1 MQKTKIKNNNT
12 KKKTYVHIW
21 ILNTTTTTSSGAKT
35 TTTSSGATKTTTAT
49 VAVVAAAITTTQRR
63 TPRTHQIL
71 YIPHCCI
78 LFTYIRMPNKNSA
91 RVPIYI
97 LCAVR
102 TGNGTQPFWRE
113 KKRDRALFLATQKS
127 GSKRAL
133 LSIVDYKCVQNAI
146 IIMNHVNHIRV
157 TYKRR
162 LLTQKYRRLNG
173 KCFASALFETSN
185 WITQIMFT
193 SWLTKNHIFYWHH
206 CVCVLFFFLI
216 QHINIFRMIILK
228 LHIQ

>member
-1 MQKTKIKNNNT
+1 
-12 KKKTYVHIW
+12 
-21 ILNTTTTTSSGAKT
+21 
-35 TTTSSGATKTTTAT
+35 
-49 VAVVAAAITTTQRR
+49 
-63 TPRTHQIL
+63 
-71 YIPHCCI
+71 
-78 LFTYIRMPNKNSA
+78 MPNKNSA

-102 TGNGTQPFWRE
+102 TGNGTTFLNG
-113 KKRDRALFLATQKS
+113 KKRDRALFLATQES

-185 WITQIMFT
+185 
-193 SWLTKNHIFYWHH
+193 
-206 CVCVLFFFLI
+206 
-216 QHINIFRMIILK
+216 
-228 LHIQ
+228 

>member
-21 ILNTTTTTSSGAKT
+21 ILNTTTTT
-35 TTTSSGATKTTTAT
+35 TSSGAATITKTTTAT
-49 VAVVAAAITTTQRR
+49 VAVVSAAITTTLRR

-102 TGNGTQPFWRE
+102 TGNGTTFLMGE
-113 KKRDRALFLATQKS
+113 KKRSSTVFS
-127 GSKRAL
+127 
-133 LSIVDYKCVQNAI
+133 NAREWFQARI
-146 IIMNHVNHIRV
+146 
-157 TYKRR
+157 TFDCR
-162 LLTQKYRRLNG
+162 LQMCAECYHYHES
-173 KCFASALFETSN
+173 C
-185 WITQIMFT
+185 
-193 SWLTKNHIFYWHH
+193 
-206 CVCVLFFFLI
+206 
-216 QHINIFRMIILK
+216 
-228 LHIQ
+228 